1 MEGHTRFWAE
11 VQLLTLA
18 PPRASLL
25 TRARG
30 CYIRVVP
37 SQGIPGPLHLEGG
50 GGGLALP

>member
-25 TRARG
+25 NRARV